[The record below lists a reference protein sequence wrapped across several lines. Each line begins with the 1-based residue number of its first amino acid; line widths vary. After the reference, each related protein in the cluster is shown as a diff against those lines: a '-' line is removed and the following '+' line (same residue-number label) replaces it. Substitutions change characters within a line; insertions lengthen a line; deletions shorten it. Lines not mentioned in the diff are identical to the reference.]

1 MKRPED
7 QMSTT
12 LSTDVIIGVDT
23 HKDVHAAV
31 AISALGVQLSATTIP
46 ASSKGYQVLETW
58 ATSLGNIRAIGI
70 EGTGSYG
77 AGLTRFLREK
87 GHILVEVNRPNRQL
101 RYQKGKSDTVDAE
114 NAARAVLAGQASGQP
129 KAGTSTVEMIRHLKI
144 AGTRPSKGA
153 VRPCR
158 HSRQSSSALR
168 QPCAIHSTD

>member
-1 MKRPED
+1 MI
-7 QMSTT
+7 TT
-12 LSTDVIIGVDT
+12 TTPVEVIVGVDT

-46 ASSKGYQVLETW
+46 VSSKGYQALETW

-87 GHILVEVNRPNRQL
+87 GHAVVEVNRPNRQL

-114 NAARAVLAGQASGQP
+114 NAARAVLAGQATG
-129 KAGTSTVEMIRHLKI
+129 
-144 AGTRPSKGA
+144 
-153 VRPCR
+153 
-158 HSRQSSSALR
+158 SRKPAPARSR
-168 QPCAIHSTD
+168 